1 MAKFI
6 PEGTL
11 LTADVADTLKYEI
24 ASELGITSK
33 IDTSTDYW
41 GNVPS
46 RDCGR
51 VGGKIGG
58 NMVKLMIKRAEE
70 ALARGQ
76 GPF

>member
-6 PEGTL
+6 LEGTL
-11 LTADVADTLKYEI
+11 LPAAVADTLKYEV
-24 ASELGITSK
+24 ASELGITGK
-33 IDTSTDYW
+33 IDLTNDYW

-70 ALARGQ
+70 ALANGQ
-76 GPF
+76 SPF

>member
-1 MAKFI
+1 MAKFT

-11 LTADVADTLKYEI
+11 LPADVADTLKYEI
-24 ASELGITSK
+24 AAELGITGK
-33 IDTSTDYW
+33 IDMANDYW
-41 GNVPS
+41 GNVAS

-76 GPF
+76 SLF

>member
-1 MAKFI
+1 MAKFV
-6 PEGTL
+6 PEGSL
-11 LTADVADTLKYEI
+11 LPADISNTLKYEI
-24 ASELGITSK
+24 AAELGITGK
-33 IDTSTDYW
+33 IDTANDYW

-70 ALARGQ
+70 ALANGQ
-76 GPF
+76 SPF